1 MNIQE
6 CDEKIK
12 MKKELANKMQEEI
25 DRRKARLDKLNAEIE
40 QLEDNKAKVFGYDW
54 LEMMEDVGVST
65 ADECADLK
73 EQFRQFLLERQ
84 KLNAE
89 TVASDES
96 AKSAYSTVEEVTA
109 FEDEQA
115 EELEELVDDTEDVA
129 EDFETDSTSGYSNS
143 LYQQGRNFYRNNNQ

>member
-6 CDEKIK
+6 CDEKIR

-84 KLNAE
+84 KLNAK

-96 AKSAYSTVEEVTA
+96 AKSACSTVEEVTA

>member
-12 MKKELANKMQEEI
+12 MKKE
-25 DRRKARLDKLNAEIE
+25 
-40 QLEDNKAKVFGYDW
+40 
-54 LEMMEDVGVST
+54 EMMEDVGVST

>member
-25 DRRKARLDKLNAEIE
+25 DRRKARLDKINAEIE

-73 EQFRQFLLERQ
+73 EQFKQFLLERQ
-84 KLNAE
+84 MSNAK
-89 TVASDES
+89 TVVSDENE
-96 AKSAYSTVEEVTA
+96 KSAYPTFEETDT
-109 FEDEQA
+109 FEDEQ
-115 EELEELVDDTEDVA
+115 EEETVDDTENVA

>member
-12 MKKELANKMQEEI
+12 MKRELANKMQEEI

-73 EQFRQFLLERQ
+73 EQFKQFLLERQ
-84 KLNAE
+84 KSNTK
-89 TVASDES
+89 TVVSDENE
-96 AKSAYSTVEEVTA
+96 KSAYPTFEETDT
-109 FEDEQA
+109 FEDEQ
-115 EELEELVDDTEDVA
+115 EEETVDDTENVA

-143 LYQQGRNFYRNNNQ
+143 LYQQGRTFYKK

>member
-12 MKKELANKMQEEI
+12 MKRELANKMQEEI

-73 EQFRQFLLERQ
+73 EQFKQFLLERQ
-84 KLNAE
+84 KSNTK
-89 TVASDES
+89 TVVSDENE
-96 AKSAYSTVEEVTA
+96 KSAYPT
-109 FEDEQA
+109 FE
-115 EELEELVDDTEDVA
+115 
-129 EDFETDSTSGYSNS
+129 ETDT
-143 LYQQGRNFYRNNNQ
+143 F